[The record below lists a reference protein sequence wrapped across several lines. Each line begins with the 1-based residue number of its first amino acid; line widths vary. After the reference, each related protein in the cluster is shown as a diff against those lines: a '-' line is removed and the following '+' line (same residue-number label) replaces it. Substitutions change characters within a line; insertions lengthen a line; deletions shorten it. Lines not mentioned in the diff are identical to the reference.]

1 MFPGWFPAAR
11 ATEHGL
17 AYSSS
22 DLDGRD
28 GFEIGAAEKGLAGCG
43 EARGGKTRARARL
56 GGIHRVGC
64 GSRVELGPRLTPLG
78 RADDAVGLPSRIQFE
93 RETDRQ
99 AERQKQKQ
107 KQKQRHSWRAKCER

>member
-107 KQKQRHSWRAKCER
+107 RHSWRAKCER